1 MGLLLFL
8 GVLLVAI
15 LAGVL
20 SPYDPYYLSDD
31 LLMPPG
37 SENHPLGTDH
47 MGHDVLSMILHGSRT
62 SLTIGIVSAL
72 ISGLIGTMLGAF
84 AGYFGGAL
92 DKITSEVINIFL
104 MIPTFFLVLI
114 IVSIFG
120 SNMFNVMLVIGLTSW
135 PSNARMMRVQ
145 AMSLK
150 ERTYIKGAV
159 VMGESRLRILFKYII
174 PNGLFPVIAN
184 TTMGVA
190 KAILTEA
197 SLSFLGLGDPNIVS
211 WGQMVYRRQGLP
223 ADRLV
228 DLHSA
233 RPVHYD
239 DRGYLLYD
247 RRWPELCAQPPD
259 EEIVREGN
267 GLLLNVQELC
277 VSYLTK
283 KTELKAVDH
292 VSFGIERGDTLGIIG
307 ESGSGKSTIVMAMLR
322 QLDPRFSKITGRVE
336 FDGQELLTLPDAEF
350 KKLLWKRIAIV
361 FQKSMN
367 SLSPVHRLGSQFE
380 DIYRVHEPHATK
392 AQIHDRAVELF
403 KLVNLP
409 ERVYRLYPHELSGGM
424 MQRFSIVLS
433 ADVQPRPAHHGRG
446 YDGAGRGHAG
456 AAPAGDHEAGSG
468 TEPDPHHDHPRPFR
482 GGQRLPQN
490 AGTVLRSGDGIRHVW
505 SRSSS
510 GICTPTP
517 RG

>member
-1 MGLLLFL
+1 MENRLIKVAKRLASLWKASRQLRVGLLLFL

-211 WGQMVYRRQGLP
+211 LG
-223 ADRLV
+223 
-228 DLHSA
+228 
-233 RPVHYD
+233 
-239 DRGYLLYD
+239 
-247 RRWPELCAQPPD
+247 PD
-259 EEIVREGN
+259 GV
-267 GLLLNVQELC
+267 
-277 VSYLTK
+277 
-283 KTELKAVDH
+283 
-292 VSFGIERGDTLGIIG
+292 
-307 ESGSGKSTIVMAMLR
+307 
-322 QLDPRFSKITGRVE
+322 
-336 FDGQELLTLPDAEF
+336 
-350 KKLLWKRIAIV
+350 
-361 FQKSMN
+361 
-367 SLSPVHRLGSQFE
+367 
-380 DIYRVHEPHATK
+380 
-392 AQIHDRAVELF
+392 
-403 KLVNLP
+403 
-409 ERVYRLYPHELSGGM
+409 
-424 MQRFSIVLS
+424 
-433 ADVQPRPAHHGRG
+433 
-446 YDGAGRGHAG
+446 
-456 AAPAGDHEAGSG
+456 
-468 TEPDPHHDHPRPFR
+468 
-482 GGQRLPQN
+482 
-490 AGTVLRSGDGIRHVW
+490 
-505 SRSSS
+505 
-510 GICTPTP
+510 
-517 RG
+517 